1 MAKTSASGKV
11 TFAGSI
17 TALITPFK
25 DGKLDAK
32 KFQEFV
38 AWQIAEGT
46 QGVVP
51 CGTTGE
57 SPTLSHEEHKHI
69 NELCVEVAKGKIPVI
84 AGAGSNSTAEA
95 IEFTQHAEKIGA
107 DAVLHV
113 TPYYN
118 KPTQAGLYA
127 HYKAIHDSS
136 NLPIFIY
143 NIPPRSVINM
153 TVETMAKL
161 AELPRIVGV
170 KDATNDLARPVKT
183 RLTCGPDFIQFSG
196 EDGTALAFLAQGG
209 HGCISV
215 TSNIAPALCAQ
226 MHAAWAKGDV
236 KKAQEIQDKLMPLHD
251 SLFMETSPG
260 PVKYAASLLGWCDNH
275 LRLPLVSIGK
285 STEQIVEAAMHHA
298 GLLDSKKP
306 SGKKRAA

>member
-1 MAKTSASGKV
+1 MAKKL
-11 TFAGSI
+11 TFGGSV

-25 DGKLDAK
+25 NGKVDSK

-38 AWQIAEGT
+38 AWQIAQGT

-57 SPTLSHEEHKHI
+57 SPTLSHEEHQHV
-69 NELCVEVAKGKIPVI
+69 NALCIEVAKGKVPVI
-84 AGAGSNSTAEA
+84 AGAGSNATAEA
-95 IEFTQHAEKIGA
+95 IALTQHAEKSGA

-127 HYKAIHDSS
+127 HFKAIHDNST
-136 NLPIFIY
+136 LPIFIY
-143 NIPPRSVINM
+143 NIPPRSVISM
-153 TVETMAKL
+153 TVETMAQL

-170 KDATNDLARPVKT
+170 KDATNDLTRPVKT

-215 TSNIAPALCAQ
+215 TSNVAPALCAQ
-226 MHAAWAKGDV
+226 MHAAWQKGDV
-236 KKAQEIQDKLMPLHD
+236 KLAQQIQDKLMPLHD
-251 SLFMETSPG
+251 ALFTETSPG
-260 PVKYAASLLGWCDNH
+260 PVKFAASLLGWGENS
-275 LRLPLVSIGK
+275 LRLPLVPVSK
-285 STEQIVEAAMHHA
+285 ATEQHVEMALQAA
-298 GLLDSKKP
+298 GLLEPRKAN
-306 SGKKRAA
+306 GKKNAA

>member
-1 MAKTSASGKV
+1 MAKKL
-11 TFAGSI
+11 TFGGSV

-25 DGKLDAK
+25 NGKVDSK

-38 AWQIAEGT
+38 AWQIAQGT

-57 SPTLSHEEHKHI
+57 SPTLSHEEHRVV
-69 NELCVEVAKGKIPVI
+69 NELCIEVAKGKVPVI
-84 AGAGSNSTAEA
+84 AGAGSNATAEA
-95 IEFTQHAEKIGA
+95 IALTQHAEKSGA

-127 HYKAIHDSS
+127 HFKAIHDNSS
-136 NLPIFIY
+136 LPIFIY
-143 NIPPRSVINM
+143 NIPPRSVISM

-170 KDATNDLARPVKT
+170 KDATNDLTRPVKT

-215 TSNIAPALCAQ
+215 TSNVAPALCAQ
-226 MHAAWAKGDV
+226 MHAAWQKGDV
-236 KKAQEIQDKLMPLHD
+236 KLAQAIQDKLMPLHD
-251 SLFMETSPG
+251 ALFTETSPG
-260 PVKYAASLLGWCDNH
+260 PVKFAASLMGWGENS
-275 LRLPLVSIGK
+275 LRLPLVPVSK
-285 STEQIVEAAMHHA
+285 ATEQNVEMALQAA
-298 GLLDSKKP
+298 GLLELRKST
-306 SGKKRAA
+306 GKKNAA

>member
-1 MAKTSASGKV
+1 MAKNRIFGGSA
-11 TFAGSI
+11 

-25 DGKLDAK
+25 DGKVDTK

-38 AWQIAEGT
+38 AWQIAQGT
-46 QGVVP
+46 QCLIP

-57 SPTLSHEEHKHI
+57 SPTLSHEEHHRV
-69 NELCVEVAKGKIPVI
+69 NELCVEVAKGKVPVM
-84 AGAGSNSTAEA
+84 AGAGSNSTDEA
-95 IEFTQHAEKIGA
+95 ISLSQHAEKIGA

-127 HYKAIHDSS
+127 HYKAIHD
-136 NLPIFIY
+136 NTGLPIFIY
-143 NIPPRSVINM
+143 NIPGRSVINM

-161 AELPRIVGV
+161 AELPRIAGV
-170 KDATNDLARPVKT
+170 KDATNDLTRPVKT
-183 RLTCGPDFIQFSG
+183 KLTCGKDFVQFSG
-196 EDGTALAFLAQGG
+196 EDATALAFLAQGG

-236 KKAQEIQDKLMPLHD
+236 KKAQEIQEKLMPLHD
-251 SLFMETSPG
+251 ALFTETSPG
-260 PVKYAASLLGWCDNH
+260 PVKYAASLLGWSPNTV
-275 LRLPLVSIGK
+275 RLPLVPISK
-285 STEQIVEAAMHHA
+285 ATEQVVEAAMMAA
-298 GLLDSKKP
+298 GLLEPRKAG
-306 SGKKRAA
+306 SGKKKAA

>member
-1 MAKTSASGKV
+1 MAKKL
-11 TFAGSI
+11 TFGGSV

-25 DGKLDAK
+25 NGKVDSK

-38 AWQIAEGT
+38 AWQIAQGT

-57 SPTLSHEEHKHI
+57 SPTLSHEEHQHV
-69 NELCVEVAKGKIPVI
+69 NALCIEVAKGKVPVI
-84 AGAGSNSTAEA
+84 AGAGSNATAEA
-95 IEFTQHAEKIGA
+95 IALTQHAEKSGA

-127 HYKAIHDSS
+127 HFKAIHDNST
-136 NLPIFIY
+136 LPIFIY
-143 NIPPRSVINM
+143 NIPPRSVISM
-153 TVETMAKL
+153 TVETMAQL
-161 AELPRIVGV
+161 AELPRIAGV
-170 KDATNDLARPVKT
+170 KDATNDLTRPVKT

-215 TSNIAPALCAQ
+215 TSNVAPALCAQ
-226 MHAAWAKGDV
+226 MHAAWQKGDV
-236 KKAQEIQDKLMPLHD
+236 KLAQQIQDKLMPLHD
-251 SLFMETSPG
+251 ALFTETSPG
-260 PVKYAASLLGWCDNH
+260 PVKFAASLLGWGENS
-275 LRLPLVSIGK
+275 LRLPLVPVSK
-285 STEQIVEAAMHHA
+285 ATEQHVEMALQAA
-298 GLLDSKKP
+298 GLLEPRKAN
-306 SGKKRAA
+306 GKKNAA

>member
-1 MAKTSASGKV
+1 MAKKL
-11 TFAGSI
+11 TFGGSV

-25 DGKLDAK
+25 NGKVDSK

-38 AWQIAEGT
+38 AWQIAQGT

-57 SPTLSHEEHKHI
+57 SPTLSHEEHRLV
-69 NELCVEVAKGKIPVI
+69 NELCIEVAKGKVPVI
-84 AGAGSNSTAEA
+84 AGAGSNATAEA
-95 IEFTQHAEKIGA
+95 IALTQHAEKSGA

-127 HYKAIHDSS
+127 HFKAIHDNS

-143 NIPPRSVINM
+143 NIPPRSVISM

-170 KDATNDLARPVKT
+170 KDATNDLTRPVKT

-215 TSNIAPALCAQ
+215 TSNVAPALCAQ
-226 MHAAWAKGDV
+226 MHAAWQKGDV
-236 KKAQEIQDKLMPLHD
+236 KTAQQIQDKLMPLHD
-251 SLFMETSPG
+251 ALFTETSPG
-260 PVKYAASLLGWCDNH
+260 PVKFAASLLGWGENS
-275 LRLPLVSIGK
+275 LRLPLVPVSK
-285 STEQIVEAAMHHA
+285 ATEQNVEMALQAA
-298 GLLDSKKP
+298 GLLEPRKAN
-306 SGKKRAA
+306 GKKNAA

>member
-1 MAKTSASGKV
+1 MAKKL
-11 TFAGSI
+11 TFGGSV

-25 DGKLDAK
+25 NGKVDSK

-38 AWQIAEGT
+38 AWQIAQGT

-57 SPTLSHEEHKHI
+57 SPTLSHEEHQHV
-69 NELCVEVAKGKIPVI
+69 NALCIEVAKGKVPVI
-84 AGAGSNSTAEA
+84 AGAGSNATAEA
-95 IEFTQHAEKIGA
+95 IALTQHAEKSGA

-127 HYKAIHDSS
+127 HFKAIHDNST
-136 NLPIFIY
+136 LPIFIY
-143 NIPPRSVINM
+143 NIPPRSVISM
-153 TVETMAKL
+153 TVETMAQL
-161 AELPRIVGV
+161 AELPRIAGV
-170 KDATNDLARPVKT
+170 KDATNDLTRPVKT

-215 TSNIAPALCAQ
+215 TSNVAPALCAQ
-226 MHAAWAKGDV
+226 MHAAWQKGDV
-236 KKAQEIQDKLMPLHD
+236 KTAQQIQDKLMPLHD
-251 SLFMETSPG
+251 ALFTETSPG
-260 PVKYAASLLGWCDNH
+260 PVKFATSLLGWGENS
-275 LRLPLVSIGK
+275 LRLPLVPVSK
-285 STEQIVEAAMHHA
+285 ATEQNVEMALQAA
-298 GLLDSKKP
+298 GLLEPRKAN
-306 SGKKRAA
+306 GKKNAA

>member
-1 MAKTSASGKV
+1 MAKKL
-11 TFAGSI
+11 TFGGSV

-25 DGKLDAK
+25 NGKVDSK

-38 AWQIAEGT
+38 AWQIAQGT

-57 SPTLSHEEHKHI
+57 SPTLSHEEHRHV
-69 NELCVEVAKGKIPVI
+69 NELCIEVAKGKVPVI
-84 AGAGSNSTAEA
+84 AGAGSNATAEA
-95 IEFTQHAEKIGA
+95 IALTQHAEKAGA
-107 DAVLHV
+107 DAALHV

-127 HYKAIHDSS
+127 HFKAIHDNS

-143 NIPPRSVINM
+143 NIPPRSVISM

-161 AELPRIVGV
+161 AELPRIAGV
-170 KDATNDLARPVKT
+170 KDATNDLTRPVKT

-226 MHAAWAKGDV
+226 MHAAWQKGDV
-236 KKAQEIQDKLMPLHD
+236 KTAQEIQDKLMPLHD
-251 SLFMETSPG
+251 ALFSETSPG
-260 PVKYAASLLGWCDNH
+260 PVKFAASLLGWGENS
-275 LRLPLVSIGK
+275 LRLPLVTIAK
-285 STEQIVEAAMHHA
+285 ATEQAVEAAMQAA
-298 GLLDSKKP
+298 GLLEPPKTN
-306 SGKKRAA
+306 GKKNAA

>member
-1 MAKTSASGKV
+1 MAKKL
-11 TFAGSI
+11 TFGGSV

-25 DGKLDAK
+25 NGKVDSK

-38 AWQIAEGT
+38 AWQIAQGT

-57 SPTLSHEEHKHI
+57 SPTLSHEEHRVV
-69 NELCVEVAKGKIPVI
+69 NELCIEVAKGKVPVI
-84 AGAGSNSTAEA
+84 AGAGSNATAEA
-95 IEFTQHAEKIGA
+95 IALTQHAEKSGA

-127 HYKAIHDSS
+127 HFKAIHDNSS
-136 NLPIFIY
+136 LPIFIY
-143 NIPPRSVINM
+143 NIPPRSVISM

-170 KDATNDLARPVKT
+170 KDATNDLTRPVKT

-215 TSNIAPALCAQ
+215 TSHVAPALCAQ
-226 MHAAWAKGDV
+226 MHAAWQKGDV
-236 KKAQEIQDKLMPLHD
+236 KLAQAIQDKLMPLHD
-251 SLFMETSPG
+251 ALFTETSPG
-260 PVKYAASLLGWCDNH
+260 PVRFAASLMGWGENS
-275 LRLPLVSIGK
+275 LRLPLVPVTK
-285 STEQIVEAAMHHA
+285 ATEQNVEMALQAA
-298 GLLDSKKP
+298 GLLELRKST
-306 SGKKRAA
+306 GKKNAA